1 MAARGM
7 TGWLAASA
15 AVLAIGGCAG
25 TPGATALQQDIDF
38 IRGCWVSKEAPGG
51 QIISFLRLL
60 PPSPGDVV
68 LEGEIHPVASLYADK
83 ARRFSFAR
91 DGSTATLD
99 YLIAGK
105 PAETY
110 TRDRAS
116 VSSAKDGYRAV
127 YARSDRESA
136 LLVLEG
142 SNERLKIFTAARDSA
157 TTNDQFTGER
167 DGCD

>member
-1 MAARGM
+1 MAAPGV
-7 TGWLAASA
+7 TGWLAAGAS
-15 AVLAIGGCAG
+15 VLAIGGCAG
-25 TPGATALQQDIDF
+25 TPDATRSAQDIDF

-60 PPSPGDVV
+60 PPTPGEST

-99 YLIAGK
+99 YLIEGK
-105 PAETY
+105 PPETY
-110 TRDRAS
+110 RRERTDAPG
-116 VSSAKDGYRAV
+116 AKGGYRAV
-127 YARSDRESA
+127 YARGDMTSA

-142 SNERLKIFTAARDSA
+142 REEALKIFTTVRGS
-157 TTNDQFTGER
+157 TQTSDQFTGER